1 MSTAGCSLSPSPS
14 GQIATALA
22 WRNSMP
28 WRRYTGAS
36 GNVTSSGDIR
46 PTPTQMFDGIQF
58 QSEFGDTTTT
68 SWPLPSNRR
77 RCRAAVCPEI
87 PAPRI
92 TTRAMTCPLSAVRR
106 LDVEPALQHTPWGIT
121 VEIF

>member
-1 MSTAGCSLSPSPS
+1 MSTAGCPLSQSPA
-14 GQIATALA
+14 GRIATALA
-22 WRNSMP
+22 GRNSMP

-36 GNVTSSGDIR
+36 GKVTCRGDIR

-58 QSEFGDTTTT
+58 QSAFGDTTTT

-92 TTRAMTCPLSAVRR
+92 TTRAMTCLLENLRYHVF
-106 LDVEPALQHTPWGIT
+106 DVSPEFDGG
-121 VEIF
+121 

>member
-1 MSTAGCSLSPSPS
+1 
-14 GQIATALA
+14 
-22 WRNSMP
+22 MP

-58 QSEFGDTTTT
+58 HSAFGDTTTT
-68 SWPLPSNRR
+68 SWSLPSSRR

-92 TTRAMTCPLSAVRR
+92 TTRAMTCPLVSGRGPVI
-106 LDVEPALQHTPWGIT
+106 EPCHQYTPGGI
-121 VEIF
+121 VIGN

>member
-1 MSTAGCSLSPSPS
+1 MSTAGRPSWLSPS
-14 GQIATALA
+14 GQIATARA
-22 WRNSMP
+22 WWNSMP

-36 GNVTSSGDIR
+36 GNVTASGGIR

-58 QSEFGDTTTT
+58 QSAFGDTTTT

-92 TTRAMTCPLSAVRR
+92 TTRAMTRPQQQSAGSSSSHQSAY
-106 LDVEPALQHTPWGIT
+106 P
-121 VEIF
+121 